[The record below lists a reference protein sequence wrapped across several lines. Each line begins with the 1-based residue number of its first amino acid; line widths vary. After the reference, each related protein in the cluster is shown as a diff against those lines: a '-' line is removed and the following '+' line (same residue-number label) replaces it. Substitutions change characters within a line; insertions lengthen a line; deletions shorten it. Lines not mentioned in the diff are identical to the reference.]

1 MEIILIIGLALS
13 GYSIMQPSS
22 GTYQIIKDETGIIR
36 LDTRTGVMERC
47 AGEPLVCTV
56 IK

>member
-1 MEIILIIGLALS
+1 MELILILGLALS
-13 GYSIMQPSS
+13 GYSVMQPAS
-22 GTYQIIKDETGIIR
+22 GTYQIIPDGPNVIR

-47 AGEPLVCTV
+47 TVEPFVCKV